1 MHIIQ
6 TPLHV
11 TKAYIKDM
19 NFVFT
24 SFDFLAYMQK
34 DFYKKRNSALPRQ
47 ASLYRPC
54 LNL

>member
-1 MHIIQ
+1 MHIIK

-34 DFYKKRNSALPRQ
+34 DFYKKETQCFQDKL
-47 ASLYRPC
+47 LYIG
-54 LNL
+54 LA